1 MLQPLSLLYH
11 VMYDS
16 MGIMHF
22 YILTVLM
29 LNLPKNSDPGS
40 TGDGYRLVTTYNV
53 KQIMQLIIFVI
64 LIISV
69 VN

>member
-1 MLQPLSLLYH
+1 
-11 VMYDS
+11 

-40 TGDGYRLVTTYNV
+40 AGDGYRLVTTYNV
-53 KQIMQLIIFVI
+53 KQIMPMIIFVI